1 MRENLEARKLV
12 MGNMSMRSK
21 VVEEK
26 SKKQEEQLNSQI
38 RSLLMAGTSL
48 SVASRSLQVLLIHLF
63 PFYFLQ
69 LFPQNQK
76 QFLSFF
82 WSSRKQ
88 IIHWM
93 ENEGMFVYKIC
104 RSCWE
109 GGNNSWCHKLHCFIL
124 WKLWVDIHVSK
135 NLNHFPEVVNQVMKI
150 WNDFF

>member
-82 WSSRKQ
+82 GQ
-88 IIHWM
+88 A
-93 ENEGMFVYKIC
+93 G
-104 RSCWE
+104 
-109 GGNNSWCHKLHCFIL
+109 
-124 WKLWVDIHVSK
+124 SK
-135 NLNHFPEVVNQVMKI
+135 
-150 WNDFF
+150 